1 MLQLEKIK
9 NKLSFS
15 IIIPLTIALTG
26 CLNSN
31 NNSANQNLVLKG
43 SVAEL
48 KETVV
53 LDPAFIHRQELAE
66 RSFFGFPG
74 AQQNHLNNDNIVM
87 NDDELDEF
95 DGEYIGSD
103 PTKVSFES
111 KMGKFG
117 GLEIFWPV
125 NGKLSS
131 LFGKRTLS
139 MRSKKSRKHKLVSN
153 TRMHTGIDVS
163 APVGT
168 PIHSSS
174 DGVILFAGNK
184 NGYGESVIIGHD
196 TEHET
201 LYAHMSKIVVRNGQ
215 FVRREQL
222 IGYVGKTGR
231 VTGAN
236 LHYETRISGVAY
248 NPLVYLPPSGST
260 KMKVGM
266 QTPSVANQV
275 MFYQNL
281 SKMAF
286 NLDKKT
292 SITK

>member
-1 MLQLEKIK
+1 MLNMERLK

-66 RSFFGFPG
+66 RSFFGFSG
-74 AQQNHLNNDNIVM
+74 AQHNHLNNDHIVM
-87 NDDELDEF
+87 NEDEID
-95 DGEYIGSD
+95 EYISED
-103 PTKVSFES
+103 TKVSLDS
-111 KMGKFG
+111 KVGKFG
-117 GLEIFWPV
+117 GLEILWPV

-131 LFGKRTLS
+131 LFGMRTLGF
-139 MRSKKSRKHKLVSN
+139 RSKKTRKSNSSKLVSK
-153 TRMHTGIDVS
+153 TRMHSGIDIS

-168 PIHSSS
+168 PIHSSY
-174 DGVILFAGNK
+174 DGVVLFSGNK
-184 NGYGESVIIGHD
+184 NGYGESVIIGHNA
-196 TEHET
+196 EHET
-201 LYAHMSKIVVRNGQ
+201 LYAHMSKIVVNDGQ
-215 FVRREQL
+215 FVRSGQL
-222 IGYVGKTGR
+222 IGFVGKSGR

-248 NPLVYLPPSGST
+248 NPLAYLPASGNN

-266 QTPSVANQV
+266 PTPSLASQIA
-275 MFYQNL
+275 FYQNL
-281 SKMAF
+281 SKVAF
-286 NLDKKT
+286 VSDKSK
-292 SITK
+292 SVSN